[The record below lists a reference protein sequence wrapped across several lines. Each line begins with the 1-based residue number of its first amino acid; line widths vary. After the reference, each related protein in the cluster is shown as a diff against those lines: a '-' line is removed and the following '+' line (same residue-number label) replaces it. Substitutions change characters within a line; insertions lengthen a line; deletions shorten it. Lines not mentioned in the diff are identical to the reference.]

1 MQIGEIRIPV
11 VNCFEGVYLRWWF
24 NGWHHFLFQNHYETH
39 METESMGTQ
48 VTQFF
53 SLISKI
59 EKPTRI
65 KSIYSSKIT
74 LENIP
79 VYNVAG
85 FTGMLLAEKVE
96 QYEDGVWRE
105 VMISRGSHVIRQE
118 TAPGYSLSFEIT
130 RKELPNSS
138 SVYQKVQRLY
148 VEDVLCDIDDDEVIA
163 LTKQANDI
171 AEMQDRQSDYSAQFK
186 IRKTREMKALFEL
199 SGDVGVNSDFPY
211 QERSCKLILDN
222 LEIIT
227 GGIIVINSADDQYYN
242 ISIYSGNKNF
252 FKEIDPL
259 KLVDLTLA
267 STNHTWTANV
277 QAATHAS
284 DLDYVYP
291 LMEPSDDG
299 GIMPLTGDNA
309 TVWGGRI
316 WPFVKLKAI
325 WDEIFLNAGFTC
337 TGDILTDDRFTKA
350 FLPIVN
356 REISQDWINNY
367 LYSVYWIGQA
377 TFPADTILG
386 SVPAPVLLNGDE
398 TFRTGYY
405 DLPLDGTYKIQMVVM
420 GGNFWFPSQPTLTLY
435 DASGPVGTFNYTG
448 GNYFGNYYFEME
460 YTGTAADQFW
470 IQTSQYLYYYYSVSI
485 VSITD
490 TAVGYSSPVEPRYYL
505 PDMTQTDFIKAICN
519 LFALIPET
527 NSRDRRIHFWSF
539 NDLYDNIPYARDWSA
554 YLSER
559 DDEVEFK
566 FGDYARKNYLKFNQ
580 SDDVIKGNGDA
591 IFVINDATLK
601 AKQDVVQIPLSYSDE
616 VTILDDVTVS
626 RIGFNKYDAEDAV
639 YEAEKDIDPRI
650 VYVSEATGK
659 TLTFTTE
666 DPGGTS
672 YLVNDPKK
680 ATSIEMSFG
689 SQLYHYSGL
698 SRLLTRTTLRRARF
712 NLPVYE
718 VAGLKHYI
726 PIYLRQYKAYF
737 YVNKVSNYVPGQLCT
752 VELIRM

>member
-1 MQIGEIRIPV
+1 MQIGEIRIPI
-11 VNCFEGVYLRWWF
+11 VNCDEGVYLRWWF
-24 NGWHHFLFQNHYETH
+24 NGWHYFLFQNHYEAF

-85 FTGMLLAEKVE
+85 FTGMLLAERVE
-96 QYEDGVWRE
+96 QYEDSVWRE
-105 VMISRGSHVIRQE
+105 VFIKRGAHVIRQE
-118 TAPGYSLSFEIT
+118 AAPGYSLTFEIT
-130 RKELPNSS
+130 RNELPNSS

-163 LTKQANDI
+163 LTKQTNDI

-199 SGDVGVNSDFPY
+199 SGEVGVDTDFPY

-227 GGIIVINSADDQYYN
+227 GGIIVINSADDQYYYT
-242 ISIYSGNKNF
+242 SIYSGNKNF
-252 FKEIDPL
+252 FKAIEDL

-267 STNHTWTANV
+267 STDHTWTADV

-291 LMEPSDDG
+291 LMEPSNDG
-299 GIMPLTGDNA
+299 GIMQLTGDDA

-316 WPFVKLKAI
+316 WPFIKLKAI
-325 WDEIFLNAGFTC
+325 WDEIFLNAGFTD
-337 TGDILTDDRFTKA
+337 TGNILTDDRFTKA
-350 FLPIVN
+350 FMPIVN
-356 REISQDWINNY
+356 REVSMNWINNY
-367 LYSVYWIGQA
+367 KYYAYWLGNQV
-377 TFPADTILG
+377 FPVNTILG
-386 SVPAPVLLNGDE
+386 SVPSPILALGDE
-398 TFRTGYY
+398 DFRMGYY
-405 DLPLDGTYKIQMVVM
+405 NLPLDGTYKIQVVLY
-420 GGNFWFPSQPTLTLY
+420 GWGVTPTLTVY
-435 DASGPVGTFNYTG
+435 DGGGMVGDMTYVG
-448 GNYFGNYYFEME
+448 VDSWVHYFEYE
-460 YTGTAADQFW
+460 YTGNASDQFY
-470 IQTSQYLYYYYSVSI
+470 IQTTAFQYFYYTMSI
-485 VSITD
+485 IAITD
-490 TAVGYSSPVEPRYYL
+490 TAVGYSAALEPRYYL
-505 PDMTQTDFIKAICN
+505 PDMSQTDFIKMVCN

-527 NSRDRRIHFWSF
+527 NARDRRIHFWSF
-539 NDLYDNIPYARDWSA
+539 NDLYDNVAYARDWSA

-566 FGDYARKNYLKFNQ
+566 FGDYARKNYLKFNE

-591 IFVINDATLK
+591 IFTVNDATLK
-601 AKQDVVQIPLSYSDE
+601 PRQDAVQLPVSYSDE

-626 RIGFNKYDAEDAV
+626 RIAMNKYDAEDAE
-639 YEAEKDIDPRI
+639 YQGEREIDPRI
-650 VYVSEATGK
+650 VYVTPVTGK

-672 YLVNDPKK
+672 YQVTDPKK
-680 ATSIEMSFG
+680 ATSLEISFG
-689 SQLYHYSGL
+689 SQLFHYSGL
-698 SRLLTRTTLRRARF
+698 SRLLTKTNLRRAKF

-726 PIYLRQYKAYF
+726 PIYLEQYKAYF
-737 YVNKVSNYVPGQLCT
+737 YVNKVNNYVPGQLCT

>member
-11 VNCFEGVYLRWWF
+11 INCSEGVYLRWFF
-24 NGWHHFLFQNHYETH
+24 NGWHYFLFQNHYEIEMQTDD
-39 METESMGTQ
+39 MGIQ

-65 KSIYSSKIT
+65 KSVYSSKIT

-96 QYEDGVWRE
+96 QYEDSVWRE
-105 VMISRGSHVIRQE
+105 VFIKRGAHVIRQE
-118 TAPGYSLSFEIT
+118 AAPGYSLTFEIT
-130 RKELPNSS
+130 RNELPNSS

-148 VEDVLCDIDDDEVIA
+148 VEDILCDIDDDEVIA
-163 LTKQANDI
+163 LTKQTNDI

-199 SGDVGVNSDFPY
+199 SGEVGVNTDFPY

-227 GGIIVINSADDQYYN
+227 GGIIIINSADDQYYYT
-242 ISIYSGNKNF
+242 SIYSGNKNF
-252 FKEIDPL
+252 FKEIEDL

-267 STNHTWTANV
+267 STNHNWTADI

-291 LMEPSDDG
+291 LMEPSNDG
-299 GIMPLTGDNA
+299 GIMQLTGNDA

-316 WPFVKLKAI
+316 WPFIKLKAI
-325 WDEIFLNAGFTC
+325 WDEIFLNAGFTP
-337 TGDILTDDRFTKA
+337 TGDILAAERFLNA
-350 FLPIVN
+350 FMPVVN
-356 REISQDWINNY
+356 REVSMSWVNNY
-367 LYSVYWIGQA
+367 MYYAYWLGNFV
-377 TFPADTILG
+377 FPDNTIIG
-386 SVPAPVLLNGDE
+386 SVPTPIVALGDE
-398 TFRTGYY
+398 AFRTGYY
-405 DLPLDGTYKIQMVVM
+405 TLPLDGTYKIQVIMY
-420 GGNFWFPSQPTLTLY
+420 GWGAAPTLTVY
-435 DASGPVGTFNYTG
+435 DG
-448 GNYFGNYYFEME
+448 GGMVDDMSYQGLDGWMHVYQYE
-460 YTGTAADQFW
+460 YTGSGGDQFY
-470 IQTSQYLYYYYSVSI
+470 IQTTTYRYMYYVMSI
-485 VSITD
+485 ISITD
-490 TAVGYSSPVEPRYYL
+490 TAVGYSGAVEPRYYL
-505 PDMTQTDFIKAICN
+505 PDMSQTDFIKMVCN

-527 NSRDRRIHFWSF
+527 NARDRRIHFWSF
-539 NDLYDNIPYARDWSA
+539 NDLYDNIPYARNWSN

-566 FGDYARKNYLKFNQ
+566 FGDYARKNYLKFAE
-580 SDDVIKGNGDA
+580 SDDVVKGNGDA
-591 IFVINDATLK
+591 IFSVNDATLK
-601 AKQDVVQIPLSYSDE
+601 PRQDVVELPVSYSDE

-626 RIGFNKYDAEDAV
+626 RIAMNKYDAEDAE
-639 YEAEKDIDPRI
+639 YQGEKEIDPRI
-650 VYVSEATGK
+650 VYVSATTGK
-659 TLTFTTE
+659 TLTFTTA

-672 YLVNDPKK
+672 YLVNNPKK
-680 ATSIEMSFG
+680 ATSLEMSFG

-698 SRLLTRTTLRRARF
+698 SRLLTKTNLRRAKF

-718 VAGLKHYI
+718 VAGLKHYV
-726 PIYLRQYKAYF
+726 PIYLEQYKAYF
-737 YVNKVSNYVPGQLCT
+737 YVNKVNNYVPGQLCT